1 VAWTGSKRG
10 FAASRLLTT
19 RKNPVYWYHNVT
31 HILFVEN
38 TKHIANGVQLGTN
51 IGLVRRAT
59 VVFLAL
65 ITIIPT
71 GLNPVL
77 TLIIT
82 S

>member
-1 VAWTGSKRG
+1 MAWTGSKRG
-10 FAASRLLTT
+10 FVTGRLLTT
-19 RKNPVYWYHNVT
+19 RKNPVYWYDNVT

-38 TKHIANGVQLGTN
+38 TKHIANGVWLGTN
-51 IGLVRRAT
+51 IGLVRPAT

-71 GLNPVL
+71 GLTPVL
-77 TLIIT
+77 TLIII